1 METKSTGKL
10 ISLLIS
16 IFESTSRMNSLLRQ
30 SNVMFRSVQRSA
42 LQLRLLS
49 DQKQQPPSKETL
61 LTTDWMLEGLMP
73 NFFKSNLG
81 VVFQRMALDVEFED
95 KIFGYK
101 LRGSSDLNFHLMK
114 VRAYFRYKSPY
125 NKLEYL
131 GSIVYED
138 HEVLTILW
146 RLQSLKS
153 SFMRYFPTFITG
165 KQQEYRK
172 WDGAMDFY
180 VQSDGKIYKIINR
193 PATDNDREAAL
204 KLSELKRLNA
214 QEVERK
220 ESEIADKKPFN

>member
-1 METKSTGKL
+1 
-10 ISLLIS
+10 
-16 IFESTSRMNSLLRQ
+16 MNYLLRP

-49 DQKQQPPSKETL
+49 DQKLQSPSKETL
-61 LTTDWMLEGLMP
+61 LMTDWMLEGLMP

-81 VVFQRMALDVEFED
+81 AVFQRMTRDVEFED

-131 GSIVYED
+131 GSVVYED

-153 SFMRYFPTFITG
+153 SFMRYFPTFVTG

-172 WDGAMDFY
+172 WEGAMDFY
-180 VQSDGKIYKIINR
+180 VQSDGKIYKMINR

-204 KLSELKRLNA
+204 KLSDLKRLST
-214 QEVERK
+214 QEAEQK
-220 ESEIADKKPFN
+220 ESKVADKKLHN

>member
-1 METKSTGKL
+1 M
-10 ISLLIS
+10 
-16 IFESTSRMNSLLRQ
+16 
-30 SNVMFRSVQRSA
+30 
-42 LQLRLLS
+42 
-49 DQKQQPPSKETL
+49 L